1 MCVELCVCV
10 CVFVINRLDSFSFFW
25 LKNDCRPTKPILH
38 LWESWRRP
46 WHCWK
51 LLSRSFK
58 LHSVASVDWNLFMQH
73 IPRFWAKG
81 QHLWLDFVN
90 TTNNAN
96 PFLFSLYLCFP
107 SGKTHLYFNFY
118 FKIFKYLMYSNQQ
131 KSIKLKTMVK
141 KNLSSLVDPTKQWL
155 RSLSSRFVLRPSL
168 PLYHKLVIVE
178 FTQILNLHLF
188 FLFSAYQTKRIGQW
202 QVPPR
207 RWRYEIINV
216 THFNCHNQFTT
227 CFQNLFLSF
236 LH

>member
-1 MCVELCVCV
+1 MCVL
-10 CVFVINRLDSFSFFW
+10 VINRLDSFSFFW

-38 LWESWRRP
+38 LWESWRRS

-51 LLSRSFK
+51 RLSRSFK

-81 QHLWLDFVN
+81 QHLGLDFVN

-107 SGKTHLYFNFY
+107 SRNTHLYFNFY
-118 FKIFKYLMYSNQQ
+118 LKIFKYLMYSNQQ
-131 KSIKLKTMVK
+131 KSIKIK
-141 KNLSSLVDPTKQWL
+141 KKGEKVYPAWSTPPSSGCVVFLPDLTSGSVSHYIINWSLLNSLRFSIFTFSSYFQRIKPSELGSD
-155 RSLSSRFVLRPSL
+155 RSLQGGDV
-168 PLYHKLVIVE
+168 
-178 FTQILNLHLF
+178 
-188 FLFSAYQTKRIGQW
+188 
-202 QVPPR
+202 
-207 RWRYEIINV
+207 YEIINV
-216 THFNCHNQFTT
+216 THFTCHNQFTT